1 LLYIKKHYFFDL
13 FKGVKNYHKKM
24 NLTLGQTLGLSIIIL
39 IAIFAAIMWQNSRDV
54 IEGTEEVITDDYK
67 EGFYP
72 RRWWYGPYYGG
83 RGRYRGPYR
92 RYWAWYPYRPYWG
105 YAGVPY
111 WW

>member
-1 LLYIKKHYFFDL
+1 
-13 FKGVKNYHKKM
+13 M
-24 NLTLGQTLGLSIIIL
+24 NLTLKESIGLTALILLSIIL
-39 IAIFAAIMWQNSRDV
+39 VVMWDSSDI

-72 RRWWYGPYYGG
+72 RRWWYGPHYI
-83 RGRYRGPYR
+83 GPYR